1 MDCSSIGK
9 HIREYR
15 NMKGL
20 SQEEMAE
27 RAELSNNFISM
38 FERGEK
44 KPSIE
49 SLIKNTNILEIPSDF
64 LLADVLNTGYRVK
77 SSILTEKIERLSQNS
92 KKIVFDV
99 LETLIK
105 ICNNGYD
112 FTEYFKSILFF
123 LNIYILY

>member
-1 MDCSSIGK
+1 MDYSSIGI

-38 FERGEK
+38 LERGEK

-49 SLIKNTNILEIPSDF
+49 SLIKITNILEIPSDF
-64 LLADVLNTGYRVK
+64 LLADVLNTGYKVK
-77 SSILTEKIERLSQNS
+77 SSMLSEKIEGLSQSS
-92 KKIVFDV
+92 KKIVFEV

-105 ICNNGYD
+105 N
-112 FTEYFKSILFF
+112 LQ
-123 LNIYILY
+123 

>member
-1 MDCSSIGK
+1 
-9 HIREYR
+9 
-15 NMKGL
+15 MKGL

-38 FERGEK
+38 LERGEK

-123 LNIYILY
+123 F